1 MSVVRIKAYHGTQ
14 NSISNP
20 IDYIANDEKT
30 DMSKHQEWF
39 DHNSGIAPAGAS
51 VQMDANAENAF
62 DYAANPEKTT
72 YKGDMGAVQ
81 ELVSGYM
88 CDPDMATE
96 QFQATMDLYYQN
108 HDEHLTKHTARRI
121 FRAKLDENNQPVL
134 DANGDMIYDEKAP
147 VWHDDDGKCIYE
159 TYEKEMQ
166 ARTAYMWVLSFPP
179 ESVCGYKIDPRICHQ
194 IGMEFIKEIGGGQ
207 YQSVIS
213 THMDKAHPH
222 DHIVMCAYSMDGT
235 HKYHDNLESLMYA
248 RQVCDDLSRK
258 FGLPVLPSLSQEQ
271 GKTINWAEWKSKQEG
286 QSWKEQMK
294 QDIRGAVRIARS
306 YDQFLDIMKDSG
318 YGIRETEKHVTYIM
332 PGEDEYRCRDKRLGS
347 EFEKTAIMEH
357 FSSMHVSGALENEQ
371 DYESVD
377 QSIDD
382 PSIKKYHKPIHIYV
396 SRYTLSGRRRSD
408 LEMIFMVAIKVIR
421 ALKDRFRDMTA
432 SVAQPMN
439 PTHRD
444 WAWKERQMIDSL
456 KMCQELNIQT
466 KQDLEELVKETG
478 TKLSIARKE
487 VRDLELD
494 VGYSEKVLE
503 LIDDIE
509 TYRRQLVGT
518 GFDEANLFL
527 NTPDEQQIRLNK
539 AKENPATPSQRR
551 ELYIQLQK
559 YNNIYKLTCKYD
571 ELNARE
577 AENVIAFLQGKTSQ
591 KPGVLAEGREKE
603 DKELFDKYSYILR
616 KRLDGE
622 KEKYREPATEAQKNR
637 ITEILSG
644 EFDGVDSERLK
655 LFENTEIDTDTLT
668 KYDAMQIIHYFAAK
682 TSLTSPLAD
691 VMSRDKIA
699 MMLDVDSDKSLT
711 LSRPMDTFTL
721 EDVRAVESYLR
732 LLPDRRKY
740 VSKPDVLKPY
750 DAPASSYVQ
759 QTQELLRIRGVNI
772 SVPINMLSKSEIYN
786 LTDYLLKKDAVPD
799 CIKDSI
805 DNIHSRNNTLFE
817 QHLLDFEPQIQKVIM
832 QLRDSQQQLK
842 DFGINPDDYDTERK
856 IVRGDIDYLNG
867 RLQDIEALKRE
878 YKNLQRLKYN
888 YGLATSNAF
897 TRGGKFGKQNE
908 KLEIVEQAEN
918 AKRSDDEKL
927 QDEDI
932 ERQEQKKYKVSD
944 PRAFSYTDIY
954 FDQTHPL

>member
-14 NSISNP
+14 NAISNP

-39 DHNSGIAPAGAS
+39 DQDSGIAPSGS
-51 VQMDANAENAF
+51 GIQMDANAENAF

-72 YKGDMGAVQ
+72 YQGDMGTVQ

-88 CDPDMATE
+88 CDPDMAVE

-108 HDEHLTKHTARRI
+108 HDEHLTTHTARRI
-121 FRAKLDENNQPVL
+121 FRAKLDEDGQPVL
-134 DANGDMIYDEKAP
+134 DTNGNMIYDEKAP
-147 VWHDDDGKCIYE
+147 VWHDADGKCRYE

-194 IGMEFIKEIGGGQ
+194 IGLEFIKQVGGGQ
-207 YQSVIS
+207 YQAVIS

-222 DHIVMCAYSMDGT
+222 DHIVMSAYAKDGS
-235 HKYHDNLESLMYA
+235 HKYHDNLDSLMYA

-271 GKTINWAEWKSKQEG
+271 GKAIDWAEWKSKQEG

-306 YDQFLDIMKDSG
+306 YDQFIEIMKDSG
-318 YGIRETEKHVTYIM
+318 YGIRETERHITYIM

-357 FSSMHVSGALENEQ
+357 FAGLK
-371 DYESVD
+371 ESKDLAKNMADEAVK
-377 QSIDD
+377 QNIDD
-382 PSIKKYHKPIHIYV
+382 PSVKKSHNPIHIFV

-408 LEMIFMVAIKVIR
+408 LEMIFLVAIKIIR

-432 SVAQPMN
+432 SKAQPMN
-439 PTHRD
+439 PIHRD

-456 KMCQELNIQT
+456 KMCQELDIHT
-466 KQDLEELVKETG
+466 KVELEDLVKEIG

-487 VRDLELD
+487 VKDLELD
-494 VGYSEKVLE
+494 AEYSEKVLS
-503 LIDDIE
+503 LLNDIE
-509 TYRRQLVGT
+509 SYREQLLGS
-518 GFDEANLFL
+518 GFNESSLFL
-527 NTPDEQQIRLNK
+527 NALDDTQVRLNK
-539 AKENPATPSQRR
+539 ARENPATPSQRR

-577 AENVIAFLQGKTSQ
+577 AAEVISYLQGKSSK
-591 KPGVLAEGREKE
+591 KPAVLVEGRDKE
-603 DKELFDKYSYILR
+603 DKELFDKYSYILK
-616 KRLDGE
+616 KRLAGE
-622 KEKYREPATEAQKNR
+622 KEKYQEPATDAQKNKV
-637 ITEILSG
+637 TEILEG
-644 EFDGVDSERLK
+644 RALDADKERLRM
-655 LFENTEIDTDTLT
+655 FENMEMDTDTLT
-668 KYDAMQIIHYFAAK
+668 KYDAMQLIHFFTAK
-682 TSLTSPLAD
+682 TSLTAPLAD
-691 VMSRDKIA
+691 VMSRDKIV
-699 MMLDVDSDKSLT
+699 MMLEADADKSLA
-711 LSRPMDTFTL
+711 LSRPVETLTL
-721 EDVRAVESYLR
+721 EDVKEVESYLK

-740 VSKPDVLKPY
+740 VQKPNVLKPY
-750 DAPASSYVQ
+750 EAPASSYVQ
-759 QTQELLRIRGVNI
+759 QAQDLLRIRGI
-772 SVPINMLSKSEIYN
+772 EITVPLDALSKSEIYS
-786 LTDYLLKKDAVPD
+786 LTDYLLKKDAIPD
-799 CIKDSI
+799 CLQSDV
-805 DNIHSRNNTLFE
+805 DTAQNRNDTLFE
-817 QHLLDFEPQIQKVIM
+817 QHLLDYEPHIQKIIM
-832 QLRDSQQQLK
+832 QLRDAEQQLM
-842 DFGINPDDYDTERK
+842 DLGIKPEDYDKEKK
-856 IVRGDIDYLNG
+856 IVRGDIDKLEG

-888 YGLATSNAF
+888 YGLATSEVF
-897 TRGGKFGKQNE
+897 TRGGKFGKQDE
-908 KLEIVEQAEN
+908 KLEIEEQTESTR
-918 AKRSDDEKL
+918 RSDEEKR

-932 ERQEQKKYKVSD
+932 ERQEQKKYKASD
-944 PRAFSYTDIY
+944 PRAFSFTDVY